1 MPRRMLWGTVAVVV
15 ALLLVGGLLPR
26 STPEPAPAPAPSAQG
41 VVREADPS
49 LAWLAPPSWPWFA
62 LRHARGAVRPV
73 ALAPSWPWFAV
84 RGAVVG
90 RPTSARP
97 VATPVVVPPATT
109 AAPLALARRIA
120 LGGAVAWLA
129 LGAVLA
135 ALLVFVGRALA
146 PRLAALRRRRHGLD
160 AALRVLTLAER
171 GVEQRRIARAAGL
184 PRDAVRAMLHAP
196 DHRR

>member
-1 MPRRMLWGTVAVVV
+1 MPRRVLWGTVAVVV
-15 ALLLVGGLLPR
+15 ALLLVGGLLPHA
-26 STPEPAPAPAPSAQG
+26 TPAPAPVARG
-41 VVREADPS
+41 VVRAADPS

-62 LRHARGAVRPV
+62 LRHASNLGRPV
-73 ALAPSWPWFAV
+73 NLAPSWPWFAV
-84 RGAVVG
+84 RGVVAA
-90 RPTSARP
+90 RPASARTVVTP
-97 VATPVVVPPATT
+97 VAVPPATT

-120 LGGAVAWLA
+120 LGGTVAWLV
-129 LGAVLA
+129 LGVGLAVLLGYA
-135 ALLVFVGRALA
+135 GRALA

>member
-15 ALLLVGGLLPR
+15 ALLLVGGLLPH
-26 STPEPAPAPAPSAQG
+26 STSAPAPVAHG
-41 VVREADPS
+41 TVRAADPS

-62 LRHARGAVRPV
+62 LRHARSAVRPV
-73 ALAPSWPWFAV
+73 SFAPSWPWFAV
-84 RGAVVG
+84 RGVGLG

-97 VATPVVVPPATT
+97 VVTPVVVPPATT
-109 AAPLALARRIA
+109 AAPLALARRVA
-120 LGGAVAWLA
+120 LGGTVAWLV
-129 LGAVLA
+129 LGAVLV

-146 PRLAALRRRRHGLD
+146 PRLVALRRRRHGLD